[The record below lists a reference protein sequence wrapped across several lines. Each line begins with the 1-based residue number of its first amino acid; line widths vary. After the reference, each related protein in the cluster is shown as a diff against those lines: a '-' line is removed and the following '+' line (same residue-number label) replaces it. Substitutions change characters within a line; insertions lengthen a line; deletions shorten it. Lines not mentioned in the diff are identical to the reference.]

1 MDISQAFGA
10 YLRDHDDTGSSEAI
24 VMFAV
29 AFRFGKRSLETTIVA
44 GEWETTWDG
53 DFLRVTKP

>member
-29 AFRFGKRSLETTIVA
+29 ALRFGKRSLETTIVV
-44 GEWETTWDG
+44 WRMG
-53 DFLRVTKP
+53 DNLGR

>member
-1 MDISQAFGA
+1 MDISQEFGA

-29 AFRFGKRSLETTIVA
+29 ALRFGKRSLETTIVV
-44 GEWETTWDG
+44 WRMG
-53 DFLRVTKP
+53 DNLGR